1 MKIERRGRIAENDT
15 PILQYTQEFKEHTG
29 ETFTWVWDK
38 IKHSNGPLSV
48 EIKSLEWAT
57 FDKKEAQLNALR
69 NKYEP
74 KKNERKPRITK
85 ADKEEISK
93 LENELSEIFYNHY
106 PEDRPKVRKKRVT
119 KTK

>member
-1 MKIERRGRIAENDT
+1 MKVERRGRIAENDT
-15 PILQYTQEFKEHTG
+15 PVLQYTQEFKEHTG

-38 IKHSNGPLSV
+38 TKHPNGPLSV
-48 EIKSLEWAT
+48 EIKDPQWAT
-57 FDKKEAQLNALR
+57 FDKKELQLNALK

-85 ADKEEISK
+85 ADKEAIEK
-93 LENELSEIFYNHY
+93 LEFEINEIWYGFY
-106 PEDRPKVRKKRVT
+106 PEDRPKTRKPR